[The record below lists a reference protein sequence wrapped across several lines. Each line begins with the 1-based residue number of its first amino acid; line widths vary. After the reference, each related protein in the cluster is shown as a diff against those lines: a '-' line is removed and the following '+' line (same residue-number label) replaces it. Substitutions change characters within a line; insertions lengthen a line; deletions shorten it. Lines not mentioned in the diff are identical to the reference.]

1 VTPSS
6 ATRDVRLPSGV
17 IVVNVPSNCSVAVK
31 NDLSRFTRDQAIVD
45 ALKKATAMK
54 KNQPT
59 NHTRHSLGAFAALH
73 PQMATMHQ
81 EQIGALAQSSLLLE
95 PKAVCES
102 DCSSLATDFCWLT
115 LSNVANSSPSAQA
128 LTNWV
133 VELAGDQ
140 HVIFSE
146 KMMGAKLFC

>member
-1 VTPSS
+1 MICHVLEET
-6 ATRDVRLPSGV
+6 G
-17 IVVNVPSNCSVAVK
+17 
-31 NDLSRFTRDQAIVD
+31 Q
-45 ALKKATAMK
+45 
-54 KNQPT
+54 
-59 NHTRHSLGAFAALH
+59 SL
-73 PQMATMHQ
+73 MHQ

-102 DCSSLATDFCWLT
+102 DCSSLAMDFRWLT

-146 KMMGAKLFC
+146 KMMGTKLFC